1 MTNLEDWVHGIES
14 WGFRVV
20 DYDDDTM
27 FFEGIERDDDTMITY
42 RIAPGVFVDYI
53 NIKSR
58 YRSENAAH
66 SGRRGYRIAYCS
78 SGNYYTHI
86 NGSKVLITSAE
97 VFVGKAIPEAK
108 ASYGTQEGIVAFNI
122 VVAPDEIEGRTF
134 LADLSRDFV
143 DAVKEV
149 KDMGFTVKRKDAL
162 DEARGLIDALAKAD
176 RAGIGLMAFR
186 LLSTISKEQVSAN
199 RKRYF
204 QETEDEFVAEIEQ
217 YLRENLRESVTLD
230 RLEEVFGCS
239 KSTIINKF
247 IRTCQ
252 YTPMK
257 YLANLRMM
265 EAERQLIDTN
275 ASMTYIAESVGY
287 DNPSNFSRAF
297 KQFTGLSPSAYRKCF
312 GQSKN
317 DTKKAKPTS
326 RVIP

>member
-1 MTNLEDWVHGIES
+1 M
-14 WGFRVV
+14 
-20 DYDDDTM
+20 
-27 FFEGIERDDDTMITY
+27 
-42 RIAPGVFVDYI
+42 
-53 NIKSR
+53 
-58 YRSENAAH
+58 
-66 SGRRGYRIAYCS
+66 
-78 SGNYYTHI
+78 
-86 NGSKVLITSAE
+86 LITSAE

-143 DAVKEV
+143 EAVKEV

-247 IRTCQ
+247 IRTYQ

-297 KQFTGLSPSAYRKCF
+297 KQFTGLSPSDYRKCF

-317 DTKKAKPTS
+317 DKKKQS
-326 RVIP
+326 QRLE